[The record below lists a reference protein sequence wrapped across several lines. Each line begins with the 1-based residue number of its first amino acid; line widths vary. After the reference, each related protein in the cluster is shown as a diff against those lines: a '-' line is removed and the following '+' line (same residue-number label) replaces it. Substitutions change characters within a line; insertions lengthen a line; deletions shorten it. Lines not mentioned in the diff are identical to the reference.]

1 MPRHEQISPDE
12 DLASFYGATPPPLP
26 GAVVT
31 PPPLPGAAATP
42 PPVPGSVVSAASFSP
57 VDPSA
62 DLPVP
67 GATPSEPASE
77 QRRMAAVQRP
87 MPTFPAQNA
96 PAAVVAGA
104 PNPVIA
110 AVLSLFFPG
119 AGQIYAGQGLK
130 GGVLLLVA
138 FFTCMGGGLLNIIA
152 AIDAYLIAQ
161 RRAAGEPVG
170 DWKFF

>member
-87 MPTFPAQNA
+87 MPTFPAASA
-96 PAAVVAGA
+96 PSAVAANA
-104 PNPVIA
+104 PNPVLA
-110 AVLSLFFPG
+110 ALMSLVLPG
-119 AGQIYAGQGLK
+119 VGQIYAGQALK
-130 GGVLLLVA
+130 GGVILVA
-138 FFTCMGGGLLNIIA
+138 AIFTCMGGGLLNVIA
-152 AIDAYLIAQ
+152 AIDAYLISQ